1 MSLGIILL
9 ESDIE
14 EEGNGVVTSE
24 IDNTNGN
31 DGSSSIPVGNKSG
44 RAGPGRRLEINL
56 EEDIIREIVDTS
68 SMLVDGGNS
77 IIIAFSI

>member
-31 DGSSSIPVGNKSG
+31 DGSSSIPVGNESG

-56 EEDIIREIVDTS
+56 EGDIIREIIDAST
-68 SMLVDGGNS
+68 LVDGGNG
-77 IIIAFSI
+77 IIIALSI